1 MARYNMS
8 KREAKRS
15 GKKRKKISGSSK
27 KSSSSSEKK
36 AKKEAEKY
44 YEEESISAKK
54 TAKTY
59 TDRLT
64 ADLDKIYADAGIAKT
79 RATEDYNT
87 NIGNITNEKNTGLDD
102 LDYYVSTSTERTGED
117 LQTALAS
124 ETRRFEIEG
133 DKINRSLAAA
143 GLTFS
148 ERKSEKTAEETSR
161 LQSEAINVE
170 ANRSFADIER
180 YQFAKNRDI
189 EDKFSREIGEA
200 GTTKKRTIENINDT
214 VSSTKTA
221 IGRQKE
227 DISTGLADTLRQL
240 ERGEKVDVGQI
251 GLLYD
256 QLNLSKELRAEERSV
271 GVGASA

>member
-64 ADLDKIYADAGIAKT
+64 ADLDKIYVDAGIAKT
-79 RATEDYNT
+79 RAIEDYNT

-189 EDKFSREIGEA
+189 ETKYSQETEQA

-256 QLNLSKELRAEERSV
+256 QLNLSKELRAEEREV
-271 GVGASA
+271 GV